1 MEARKTHYNTKKPKT
16 QNTSKSQK
24 PAKKNP
30 NFKTQKTNA
39 KTWQTGKGWA
49 KTRNKTSKRITK
61 DGQKIEDNK
70 QTKKH

>member
-39 KTWQTGKGWA
+39 KT
-49 KTRNKTSKRITK
+49 
-61 DGQKIEDNK
+61 
-70 QTKKH
+70 